1 MEFDLPDDLMGI
13 SAPEIG
19 VGKLIESRVH
29 VPFSGVSGDAIATAL
44 SAAASGLP
52 NSSRNVGNFSDLD
65 GISPTPS
72 GATATA
78 WRGIIHVNSQGE
90 MNASVSRYYSASAE
104 HWQYVTSVW
113 WETHY
118 LFSGMEYRDWYDLW
132 TWSITVGESLFF
144 TSRKCSQGP
153 PNLQSNQR
161 EVGERCPPPLPNLST
176 YSPKYGKPRRYARR
190 SNQMSKCCDCAA
202 IADMLAQQN
211 VAIKAMFDGQN
222 IEIGESMTDQ
232 TKFLQDQMIA
242 LAPTG
247 FDYQPIFNK
256 IEDGVVD
263 IWNGL
268 NK

>member
-1 MEFDLPDDLMGI
+1 
-13 SAPEIG
+13 
-19 VGKLIESRVH
+19 
-29 VPFSGVSGDAIATAL
+29 
-44 SAAASGLP
+44 
-52 NSSRNVGNFSDLD
+52 
-65 GISPTPS
+65 
-72 GATATA
+72 
-78 WRGIIHVNSQGE
+78 
-90 MNASVSRYYSASAE
+90 
-104 HWQYVTSVW
+104 
-113 WETHY
+113 
-118 LFSGMEYRDWYDLW
+118 
-132 TWSITVGESLFF
+132 
-144 TSRKCSQGP
+144 
-153 PNLQSNQR
+153 
-161 EVGERCPPPLPNLST
+161 
-176 YSPKYGKPRRYARR
+176 
-190 SNQMSKCCDCAA
+190 MSKCCDCAA